1 MFTIAPL
8 NFEHVLYK
16 NVTDLSFEL
25 FLWKVKF
32 LYNKISPLSTLKQE
46 MKKDNSKPWIASAI
60 LKAIHVK
67 NKLHQ
72 QFFQAIIST
81 HKDSSHENFKTS
93 RKQIGAM
100 NRLQKEDYFKT
111 FFKTN
116 ELDSNRIWCRIKT
129 LMNTEISKNV
139 SHHITLNTDNL
150 RRLYHCKS
158 L

>member
-1 MFTIAPL
+1 MSYIL
-8 NFEHVLYK
+8 I
-16 NVTDLSFEL
+16 EL
-25 FLWKVKF
+25 FLRKIKF
-32 LYNKISPLSTLKQE
+32 PYKKISPLSTLKQE
-46 MKKDNSKPWIASAI
+46 MKKDNSKPWIGSAI

-67 NKLHQ
+67 KKLHQ
-72 QFFQAIIST
+72 QFFQVIIST
-81 HKDSSHENFKTS
+81 HKDSSHGNFKTS

-100 NRLQKEDYFKT
+100 NRLRKENYFKT

-116 ELDSNRIWCRIKT
+116 ELDSNRIWCHIKT
-129 LMNTEISKNV
+129 LLYTEISKKG